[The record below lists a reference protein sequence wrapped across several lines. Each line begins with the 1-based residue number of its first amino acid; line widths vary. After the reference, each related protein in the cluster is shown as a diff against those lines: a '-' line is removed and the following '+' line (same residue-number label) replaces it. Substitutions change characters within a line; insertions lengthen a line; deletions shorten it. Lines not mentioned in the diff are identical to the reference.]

1 VLTPTGNARLFG
13 FEEDINLKG
22 TQFNNISTLFYPTY
36 VLFEVPWVMAVK
48 RWGPNSVLAIAMTAW
63 SAVTLGTGFI
73 QNYHQAIV
81 VRLILGAFE
90 SALFPCLVFV
100 VSTIYT
106 REQQGKRIG
115 VLYGATAL
123 SGAFGGLIAYA
134 IQMMG
139 ARHGLAAWRWLFIV
153 EGCVS
158 LGFGMMLWLALPS
171 SPASAWFLT
180 ESEKALMRSR
190 LARDAAYKGE
200 EKFSWSFVRTALS
213 DPLIYIAGLAL
224 FCSSIPLFGFGTF
237 LPTLI
242 VGLG

>member
-1 VLTPTGNARLFG
+1 
-13 FEEDINLKG
+13 
-22 TQFNNISTLFYPTY
+22 
-36 VLFEVPWVMAVK
+36 MAVK
-48 RWGPNSVLAIAMTAW
+48 RWGPNIILAIAMTAW

-73 QNYHQAIV
+73 HSYHQAIA
-81 VRLILGAFE
+81 VRLILGIFE

-100 VSTIYT
+100 ISTVYT
-106 REQQGKRIG
+106 REQQGKRVA

-134 IQMMG
+134 IQLMG

-158 LGFGMMLWLALPS
+158 FGIGMALWLTLPS

-180 ESEKALMRSR
+180 EPEKEAMKSR
-190 LARDAAYKGE
+190 LLRDAAYKGKE
-200 EKFSWSFVRTALS
+200 EFSWVFVRTALS

-237 LPTLI
+237 LPTII